1 MRYIS
6 FEPILIQEVYRDLL
20 QLLQGLNIK
29 DKEVVKNEANA
40 DKRETIE
47 KI

>member
-29 DKEVVKNEANA
+29 DKEVKNEANA